1 MTLTSWSARASSVL
15 ASWTSPVRTSSVQAS
30 PVQAS
35 SPNDSRFPRK
45 TVAEHERVVF
55 CDFDGPIVDV
65 SQRYYRTYQIALA
78 RTRRHYRTQG
88 IHLAVRAMSKSAF
101 WRLKQART
109 PDEEIAL
116 RSGIGESQFPFF
128 SQTVRQVVNEPRL
141 LRQDQIQPQLP
152 WAITLLHQQ
161 QVKVVLVTLRCQTQ
175 VLEILEQHQLSDRIA
190 GVYGTQSAEAAY
202 LNYADL
208 KTQLLAQAL
217 ADHAPSGNACCMVG
231 DTEADIL
238 AAQRMGIPAIALT
251 CGIRSRAY
259 LASYK
264 PEAIHANLLVASRSL
279 LAERLA

>member
-15 ASWTSPVRTSSVQAS
+15 ASWTSPVRTSSA
-30 PVQAS
+30 QAS
-35 SPNDSRFPRK
+35 SLDDSNFPRE
-45 TVAEHERVVF
+45 TFAEHERVVF

-78 RTRRHYRTQG
+78 RTRRHYRRQG
-88 IHLAVRAMSKSAF
+88 IHLAVRAMSKSQF

-116 RSGIGESQFPFF
+116 RSGIGESHFPIF
-128 SQTVRQVVNEPRL
+128 SQSVRQVLNEPQL
-141 LRQDQIQPQLP
+141 LRQDQLQPQLP
-152 WAITLLHQQ
+152 WALTLLQQ
-161 QVKVVLVTLRCQTQ
+161 QGVKVVLVTLRCQTQ
-175 VLEILEQHQLSDRIA
+175 VLEILEQYQLSDRIA

-217 ADHAPSGNACCMVG
+217 NDHAPSGNTCCMVG

-259 LASYK
+259 LVRYK
-264 PEAIHANLLVASRSL
+264 PEAIHANLLVASRSV
-279 LAERLA
+279 LAERLV